1 MAGRFTANLAGANEK
16 FNSLISKFD
25 TIKSDLLG
33 GLETEASTLASTLGA
48 DLTAITGDLRSIMPS
63 IPALP
68 DINLQAGLTSL
79 SALSVGTDKHTA
91 LLNDITSNF
100 GSALSA
106 GGFSLDTLVSNASS
120 AVGAGDTLSGI
131 VPNFVKGADGLT
143 DAFQIADAVKQATEN
158 SVKETVSTFTASD
171 ALTSRIETI
180 AAIIEV
186 NLTTTDEDD

>member
-1 MAGRFTANLAGANEK
+1 MADIITANLAGANEK

-33 GLETEASTLASTLGA
+33 GLETEASALASTLGA
-48 DLTAITGDLRSIMPS
+48 DLTAITGDLRGLMPAL
-63 IPALP
+63 PTLP

-79 SALSVGTDKHTA
+79 SALSVGSDKHTA

-120 AVGAGDTLSGI
+120 AVGVGDTLSGI

-143 DAFQIADAVKQATEN
+143 DAFQISDAVKQATEN
-158 SVKETVSTFTASD
+158 SIKEVASTFTVSD
-171 ALTSRIETI
+171 ALTSRIAT
-180 AAIIEV
+180 
-186 NLTTTDEDD
+186 LTA